1 MSDIAISNNTRPAVT
16 DKELLDYL
24 DTFGSTGSLLPAE
37 KTQFLNV
44 AKAYGLNPFK
54 REIYATAYGKGEYR
68 KCSIITGY
76 EVYLKRAERTGLLDG
91 WEATFAGAGDS
102 LSCRITIWRK
112 DWTRPFAHEVYY
124 SEAVQL
130 KEGKPNVIWAK
141 MPRTMLRKTAIGQ
154 GFRLC
159 FSDELGGM
167 PYNEAEIGA
176 ELERDV
182 TETPPPPPP
191 PPPEP
196 DAPTRFNYERKNLL
210 ASIKALIDSKSPDD
224 LPYFD
229 EHEVR
234 RWSDRAREIP
244 KGTIDGII
252 ALEEVRDSVSAR
264 LEQLKAAYKPVEFD
278 DAPGEGDTARK
289 LAEDTSAYADGD
301 SAEQPADA
309 EGFR

>member
-54 REIYATAYGKGEYR
+54 REIYAAAYGEGKYR

-91 WEATFAGAGDS
+91 WEATFAGVGDN

-112 DWTRPFAHEVYY
+112 DWSRQFAHEVYY
-124 SEAVQL
+124 SEAVQI
-130 KEGKPNVIWAK
+130 KDGKPNSIWAK
-141 MPRTMLRKTAIGQ
+141 MPKTMLRKVAIGQ

-167 PYNEAEIGA
+167 PYDEAEIG
-176 ELERDV
+176 EGPGRDV

-191 PPPEP
+191 EP
-196 DAPTRFNYERKNLL
+196 AAPTRFAEERKNLL
-210 ASIKALIDSKSPDD
+210 VSIKALIDTKSPDD

-234 RWSDRAREIP
+234 RWGDRVREIP
-244 KGTIDGII
+244 KGTVDGII
-252 ALEEVRDSVSAR
+252 ELEHVRDSVFVR

-278 DAPGEGDTARK
+278 DEPDADETAQK